1 MIQEYL
7 FIDDTHREAV
17 EKYVPDKA
25 TREIHDIDNSTCW
38 IVTYSFSKEN
48 EDSAKALSQINKYVV
63 APLLSQCTMAP

>member
-7 FIDDTHREAV
+7 FIDNTHREAV

-38 IVTYSFSKEN
+38 IVTYSLSKEN
-48 EDSAKALSQINKYVV
+48 EDSAKVLSQIN
-63 APLLSQCTMAP
+63 MW

>member
-25 TREIHDIDNSTCW
+25 TREIHDIDNSTCT
-38 IVTYSFSKEN
+38 IHKNPLSVISILSFSYN
-48 EDSAKALSQINKYVV
+48 N
-63 APLLSQCTMAP
+63 